1 MIGTAMP
8 EASVVLAMVK
18 NSQKQLLRDTRV
30 DFFKSSGPGGQRKNK
45 VETAVRLVHLPTGI
59 TVIARERRSRARNLR
74 LALERLAL
82 KLEDRSRRPSR
93 RIPTSLP
100 AGVRQRI
107 MEQKRRRGMI
117 KKMRKKAMVE

>member
-1 MIGTAMP
+1 MMSF
-8 EASVVLAMVK
+8 EK
-18 NSQKQLLRDTRV
+18 SQRKKLLRETRV

-45 VETAVRLVHLPTGI
+45 VETAVRLVHQPTGI
-59 TVIARERRSRARNLR
+59 TVIARERRSRVRNLQ

-82 KLEDRSRRPSR
+82 RLEAAARRPTR

-107 MEQKRRRGMI
+107 LEQKRRRGAI
-117 KKMRKKAMVE
+117 KRMRGKMLE